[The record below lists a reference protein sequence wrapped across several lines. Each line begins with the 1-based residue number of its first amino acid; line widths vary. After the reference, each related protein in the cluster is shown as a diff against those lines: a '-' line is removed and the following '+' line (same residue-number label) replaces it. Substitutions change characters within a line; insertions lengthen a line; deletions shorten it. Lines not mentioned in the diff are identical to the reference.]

1 MHKSRNLPNIALLFA
16 ISGKDV
22 RLYNKTYSYC
32 HMKKSIIY
40 TGTGDKGTTSL
51 VGGERVSKAHQR
63 IESYGTVDE
72 LNSFIGLLITSLEEK
87 ADQDFL
93 LFIQHKLFTIGS
105 YLATN
110 PESTEL
116 KIESKV
122 MPETIIRIEREIDRL
137 DNELPKMRN
146 FILPGGSRSASLAHV
161 CRTVCRRAERQ
172 IYRLAETIPVEE
184 PVLIF
189 INRLSDY
196 LFVLARKECIR
207 NNGKE
212 IIWDYTCI

>member
-1 MHKSRNLPNIALLFA
+1 
-16 ISGKDV
+16 
-22 RLYNKTYSYC
+22 
-32 HMKKSIIY
+32 MKKSIIY

-93 LFIQHKLFTIGS
+93 L
-105 YLATN
+105 
-110 PESTEL
+110 
-116 KIESKV
+116 V
-122 MPETIIRIEREIDRL
+122 
-137 DNELPKMRN
+137 
-146 FILPGGSRSASLAHV
+146 
-161 CRTVCRRAERQ
+161 
-172 IYRLAETIPVEE
+172 
-184 PVLIF
+184 F